1 VSTHTAWPLTGE
13 LRSRDGVEH
22 DFEMLKRRTDR
33 RAVVAAY
40 EAMLGRAPESEEV
53 IESFRGLGIEEIL
66 RAIAGSPEFVAQRHR
81 SPFFYYN
88 SAFDAHAVIQRHA
101 RDDLSPHPLYITNFL
116 GVRIDPKFVPG
127 VLEGRAGEVEGPPIP
142 ANWHADI
149 AEWAAALRAVDLARG
164 SFTIA
169 ELGCGWGCWMNN
181 TGVAARH
188 AGLNVQLIGVEADE
202 GHISFA
208 KEACRINGFAADQV
222 VLHHGIAAATAGT
235 ALFPRQDASGEEWGL
250 EPVFDATTD
259 EHARALESGRF
270 LELPV
275 IPLADVIGDRSRLD
289 LLHLDIQGGEADLVE
304 SCRPL
309 LDQRVS
315 YLVIG
320 THSREIEGRLL
331 AGLLGSCWR
340 LEIER
345 PAILALK
352 ADGWSTTVDG
362 VQGWRNVDL
371 LPDRS

>member
-1 VSTHTAWPLTGE
+1 MHTAWPLTRE

-22 DFEMLKRRTDR
+22 DIEMLKRRTNR
-33 RAVVAAY
+33 RAVIAAY
-40 EAMLGRAPESEEV
+40 AAMLGRQPESEEA
-53 IESFRGLGIEEIL
+53 IESFRGLGVEEIL
-66 RAIAGSPEFVAQRHR
+66 KAIGGSPEFVAQRHR

-88 SAFDAHAVIQRHA
+88 SAFDAQAVITHHA
-101 RDDLSPHPLYITNFL
+101 RNDLSPHPLYLTNFL
-116 GVRIDPKFVPG
+116 GVRIDPKFVPR

-188 AGLNVQLIGVEADE
+188 AGLDIQLIGVEADE
-202 GHISFA
+202 GHVSFA
-208 KEACRINGFAADQV
+208 KEACRINGFAAEQV
-222 VLHHGIAAATAGT
+222 VLQHGIAAPTAGI
-235 ALFPRQDASGEEWGL
+235 ALFPRQDASGGEWGL
-250 EPVFDATTD
+250 EPVFDATTA
-259 EHARALESGRF
+259 ERTRALESGRF
-270 LELPV
+270 EELPM

-304 SCRPL
+304 SCRPV

-345 PAILALK
+345 PAILALND
-352 ADGWSTTVDG
+352 DGWTTTVDG
-362 VQGWRNVDL
+362 VQGWRNADL
-371 LPDRS
+371 SPDRF